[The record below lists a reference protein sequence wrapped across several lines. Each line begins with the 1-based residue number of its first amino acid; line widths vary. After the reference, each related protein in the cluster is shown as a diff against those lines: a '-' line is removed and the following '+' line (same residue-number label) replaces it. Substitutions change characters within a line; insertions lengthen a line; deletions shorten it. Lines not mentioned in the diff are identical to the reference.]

1 MSDRYRISGTTGT
14 DTGTTGTGGGRGG
27 LLRPALWLALLV
39 SAAGNAA
46 ASSADIA
53 PYLGIAFGVVT
64 LACAAALV
72 VHHYRHR

>member
-1 MSDRYRISGTTGT
+1 MRDRYRISQALDTTDAGSS
-14 DTGTTGTGGGRGG
+14 RGG
-27 LLRPALWLALLV
+27 LLRPALWLGLIV

-46 ASSADIA
+46 ASSADIG
-53 PYLGIAFGVVT
+53 PYPGIAFGLVT